1 MSDYGNWIE
10 IFIDRRRELSGKRRP
25 VIDSFSYKNGRLFA
39 ESVDVEA
46 IANQVGTPVY
56 IYSKATF
63 LDHLKK
69 IQTAYAGIDTTIC
82 YSIKACSNIHILKI
96 LAEAGSSFDIVSG
109 GELYRAQQAG
119 ADMSKIVFAG
129 VGKTDT
135 EIIEALNAGIGYF
148 NIESEAELENLIK
161 LCKVHGKTTKAALR
175 VNPDIN
181 YDAHKHTITGVKET
195 KFGIDIERTL
205 KIYDKYAHNG
215 VVKMSVIHVH
225 LGSGGKT
232 VDPYVN
238 YVKKVLPLVKELR
251 GKGYT
256 IDKLDLG
263 GGYGADYETATVP
276 SAADYAEKIVPL
288 LKAANLRLILEPG
301 KSITANAGI
310 MLTRTVFKKSG
321 GTKNFVIV
329 DAGMNDLIRPCL
341 YEAFHFIWPTKVNE
355 NFIPEKRVN
364 GLEMDN
370 TEKVDVVGPICEG
383 TDYFAKNRAIPP
395 VEQGDL
401 LAVFSVGAYGFTMA
415 SNYNARPMCAEV
427 LVDGDQFRIIRKR
440 QTYEDL
446 IELEK

>member
-1 MSDYGNWIE
+1 MDAG
-10 IFIDRRRELSGKRRP
+10 
-25 VIDSFSYKNGRLFA
+25 
-39 ESVDVEA
+39 A
-46 IANQVGTPVY
+46 IADQVGTPVY
-56 IYSKATF
+56 VYSKATF

-69 IQTAYAGIDTTIC
+69 IQTAYAGIDTTVC
-82 YSIKACSNIHILKI
+82 YSIKACGNIHILKD
-96 LAEAGSSFDIVSG
+96 LAAAGSGFDIVSG

-129 VGKTDT
+129 VGKTDA
-135 EIIEALNAGIGYF
+135 EIIEALTAGIGYF

-161 LCKVHGKTTKAALR
+161 LCKKYGKTTKSALR

-181 YDAHKHTITGVKET
+181 YDAHKHTTTGVKET

-205 KIYDKYAHNG
+205 KIYDKYAGNG
-215 VVKMSVIHVH
+215 VVEMSVIHVH

-238 YVKKVLPLVKELR
+238 YIKKVLPLVEELR
-251 GKGYT
+251 SKGYT

-263 GGYGADYETATVP
+263 GGYGADYETGTVP
-276 SAADYAEKIVPL
+276 SASEYAAKIVPL
-288 LKAANLRLILEPG
+288 LKAADLKLILEPG
-301 KSITANAGI
+301 KSIIANAAI
-310 MLTRTVFKKSG
+310 MLTRAVFKKSSG
-321 GTKNFVIV
+321 EKTFVVV

-341 YEAFHFIWPTKVNE
+341 YEAFHFIWPAEVSE
-355 NFIPEKRVN
+355 DLVPAKRVN
-364 GLEMDN
+364 GLEMDR
-370 TEKVDVVGPICEG
+370 TEVVDVVGPICEG
-383 TDYFAKNRAIPP
+383 TDYFAKDRAMPK

-401 LAVFSVGAYGFTMA
+401 VAVFSVGAYGFTMA

-427 LVDGDQFRIIRKR
+427 LLDGDQFRVIRRR